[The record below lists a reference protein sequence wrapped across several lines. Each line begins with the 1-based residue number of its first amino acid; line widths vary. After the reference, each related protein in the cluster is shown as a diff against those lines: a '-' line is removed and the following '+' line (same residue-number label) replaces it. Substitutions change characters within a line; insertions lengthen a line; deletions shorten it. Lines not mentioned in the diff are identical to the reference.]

1 MRYRHFMN
9 IRLISNLVSGRFK
22 VDIFSFIAGFLMAVT
37 MQSHAQEV
45 RDSLLSQPENQE
57 EIKLPTIHDSLS
69 YELQKKRI
77 QSSSEFY
84 KKVQSTAHRNFFSRL
99 LYPLLFRKS
108 PADISKEMV
117 AGSDSLPYI
126 SQKGKIIR
134 SIKIYKAPV
143 FGSSVFDTTDV
154 SDNWANRTLN
164 SFHFNTRE
172 AVIRSY
178 LLVHKGDEL
187 NPVILAD
194 NERIIRQSAL
204 FADARF
210 IANSQPGNDS
220 VDLILVI
227 KDVFPFSFDLKVK
240 NATSG
245 SIRLYNRNI
254 LGFGHQ
260 LEQSFDINT
269 HKSPYITMSS
279 GGYKIRNIRR
289 SFTDLDVVWKNTPE
303 LKRIGIQVAKP
314 FVSPETR
321 SGGGVNFQKVRS
333 GETQGVSNPAIRLEY
348 NIYDFW
354 GGYATIINR
363 FKSPS
368 GVRSVFALTGR
379 YYNINYQH
387 SSPVVLE
394 SASPAVTL
402 NRYIAGLTLI
412 KSGYYR
418 SNMVYSFGRTEDIPT
433 GNFAQLI
440 TGYET
445 SILASRYYTG
455 IKLLSGEK
463 INRDHFIYSWFESG
477 GYWSESRFSDGII
490 SLGLEYI
497 SGLYQFGSHRLR
509 SFLSLSYKAG
519 INRISVGELRVN
531 SSEFLKTYRNF
542 REKGHQRLGIRA
554 ETVVFTP
561 YYLLG
566 FRFAAYSFIE
576 AAMIASPG
584 KFALSGYV
592 YPALG
597 LGLRIR
603 NENLV
608 FSTFQ
613 LGLTLYGRPDIKGR
627 YLMFEFTDIPQVGL
641 EKFSIGAP
649 EFTIYQ

>member
-1 MRYRHFMN
+1 MN
-9 IRLISNLVSGRFK
+9 IRLISNLVSGCFR
-22 VDIFSFIAGFLMAVT
+22 VDVFAFITGFLMAVS
-37 MQSHAQEV
+37 MHGHAQVV
-45 RDSLLSQPENQE
+45 RDSVLR
-57 EIKLPTIHDSLS
+57 IKLPIKNDSLS
-69 YELQKKRI
+69 YELQKKHI

-84 KKVQSTAHRNFFSRL
+84 KKVKTTAHRNFFSRQ

-108 PADISKEMV
+108 FADISQEIV
-117 AGSDSLPYI
+117 SGSDSLPYI

-134 SIKIYKAPV
+134 SVKMVKVPV
-143 FGSSVFDTTDV
+143 FGSSVFDTTIV
-154 SDNWANRTLN
+154 SDNLTDRTLN
-164 SFHFNTRE
+164 SLHFKTRD

-178 LLVHKGDEL
+178 LLIHKGDEL

-210 IANSQPGNDS
+210 IVNSQPDSDS
-220 VDLILVI
+220 VDLVLVI

-240 NATSG
+240 DANSG
-245 SIRLYNRNI
+245 AIRLYNRNI

-260 LEQSFDINT
+260 LEQSFDIT
-269 HKSPYITMSS
+269 TQKGPYISMSA

-303 LKRIGIQVAKP
+303 LKRMGIRVSKP

-321 SGGGVNFQKVRS
+321 YGGGVNIQKVRS

-348 NIYDFW
+348 SIYDFW

-363 FKSPS
+363 LKSPS

-387 SSPVVLE
+387 SSPLVLE
-394 SASPAVTL
+394 TASPTVTL
-402 NRYIAGLTLI
+402 NRYIAGLTLV

-418 SNMVYSFGRTEDIPT
+418 SNMIYSFGKTEDIPT
-433 GNFAQLI
+433 GNLARLI
-440 TGYET
+440 TGFET
-445 SILASRYYTG
+445 SILGSRYYTG

-463 INRDHFIYSWFESG
+463 INRDRFIYSWFESG
-477 GYWSESRFSDGII
+477 GYWSEGRFNDGII
-490 SLGLEYI
+490 SLGFDYI

-509 SFLSLSYKAG
+509 SFISLSYKAG
-519 INRISVGELRVN
+519 INRISVGELKVN
-531 SSEFLKTYRNF
+531 STEFLKTYRNF
-542 REKGHQRLGIRA
+542 REQGHQRFGIRA
-554 ETVVFTP
+554 ETVIFTP

-576 AAMIASPG
+576 AAMIAPPG

-613 LGLTLYGRPDIKGR
+613 LGLTWYGRPDIKGR

-649 EFTIYQ
+649 EFTVYQ